1 MPEWLKVLKLMTASE
16 NVKMNVKNTFIV
28 TAIPTIMCR
37 NYVFYLRPALD
48 MMPIFAQN
56 INLVDTLISILNTF
70 PMRWVVVCQ
79 VF

>member
-1 MPEWLKVLKLMTASE
+1 MKVLKLIIAPE
-16 NVKMNVKNTFIV
+16 NVKINVKNTLIA

-48 MMPIFAQN
+48 MMPTFAQN